1 MSGFK
6 EYHQYDGLGLAELV
20 RTKQVTAR
28 ELLTEAIR
36 RAEIVNPKINAINNF
51 LFELAQQSLN
61 HLPEGI
67 FTGVPFLLKDL
78 FSDVQGVITSNG
90 SKAYNNYLPPKDSEL
105 VSRYKASGVNI
116 FGKTNTPEFGLMG
129 ITEPEA
135 FGPTRNPWNTS
146 LTSGGSSGGSAAA
159 VAARIVPLASGG
171 DGGGSIRIP
180 AAHCGLFG
188 LKPSRGRTPDVGGEH
203 WDGASCEHV
212 LSLSVRDSAA
222 MLDQIQGPGIGAPY
236 VIKPPELSYLAVLDT
251 PLKQLRIAFTT
262 QAPYGGT
269 VALECIRAVEHSAAL
284 LADLGH
290 HVEEKTPDFNG
301 DMLLNSYLT
310 MYFGH
315 TAADIV
321 DLKRLLGAEAVK
333 DLEDNTRFLALMG
346 QCLSASDY
354 VSAKR
359 DWFAIKQQMDLFHQ
373 DYDLLM
379 TPTTACP
386 PVAVGSLAMSG
397 IKKMQTRLA
406 VAAGAGMAGLCKKV
420 LLDITKDE
428 ARKNLDKTPFTQ
440 LANLTGQP
448 AMSVPLYWSEDNL
461 PIGIQFVAPYGD
473 ETTLFKL
480 AAQLEQ
486 AQPWRAKMPDIV
498 GLCS

>member
-20 RTKQVTAR
+20 RSKQVTAK
-28 ELLTEAIR
+28 ELLYEAIR
-36 RAEIVNPKINAINNF
+36 RAEIVNPKINAINNS
-51 LFELAQQSLN
+51 LFELAQQSVN

-67 FTGVPFLLKDL
+67 FSGVPFLLKDL
-78 FSDVQGVITSNG
+78 LSDVQGVITSNG
-90 SKAYNNYLPPKDSEL
+90 SKAYNNYRPEQDSEL

-135 FGPTRNPWNTS
+135 FGPTRNPWNTQ

-180 AAHCGLFG
+180 ASHCGLFG

-222 MLDQIQGPGIGAPY
+222 MLDQIQGAGVGAPY
-236 VIKPPELSYLAVLDT
+236 IIKPPEQSYLGALDT
-251 PLKQLRIAFTT
+251 PLKPLRIAFTT
-262 QAPYGGT
+262 QSPYGGT
-269 VALECIRAVEHSAAL
+269 VAPECIRAVENSAAL
-284 LADLGH
+284 LEGLGH
-290 HVEEKTPDFNG
+290 HVEEKQPDFSG

-315 TAADIV
+315 TAADVV
-321 DLKRLLGAEAVK
+321 DLKKLLGEQSVK
-333 DLEDNTRFLALMG
+333 GLEDNTRFLALMG

-359 DWFAIKQQMDLFHQ
+359 DWFCIKQQMDLFHQ

-379 TPTTACP
+379 TPTNACL
-386 PVAVGSLAMSG
+386 PVAVGSLAMNG
-397 IKKMQTRLA
+397 MKKLQTRLA
-406 VAAGAGMAGLCKKV
+406 IAAGAGMAGLFKKS
-420 LLDITKDE
+420 LLGITKDE

-448 AMSVPLYWSEDNL
+448 AMSVPLYWSDDNL
-461 PIGIQFVAPYGD
+461 PVGIQFVAPYGD

-486 AQPWRAKMPDIV
+486 AQPWHGRMPDIV
-498 GLCS
+498 DLY

>member
-1 MSGFK
+1 MSGFR
-6 EYHQYDGLGLAELV
+6 EYSHYDGLGLAELV
-20 RTKQVTAR
+20 HNKQVTAE

-36 RAEIVNPKINAINNF
+36 RAELVNPKINAINLP
-51 LFELAQQSLN
+51 LFELAQKHLN
-61 HLPEGI
+61 HLPEEI
-67 FTGVPFLLKDL
+67 FSGVPFLLKDL
-78 FSDVQGVITSNG
+78 LSDIQGITTSNG
-90 SKAYNNYLPPKDSEL
+90 SRAYNHYLPQKDTEL

-135 FGPTRNPWNTS
+135 FGPTRNPWNTA

-159 VAARIVPLASGG
+159 VSARIVPLASGG

-180 AAHCGLFG
+180 ASHCGLFG

-222 MLDQIQGPGIGAPY
+222 MLDQIQGAAIGAPY
-236 VIKPPELSYLAVLDT
+236 VIKPPQQSYLAALT
-251 PLKQLRIAFTT
+251 APLPKLRIAFTT
-262 QAPYGGT
+262 QSPYGGA
-269 VALECIRAVEHSAAL
+269 VAPECIRAVEHSAAL
-284 LADLGH
+284 LEDLGH
-290 HVEEKTPDFNG
+290 HVEEKTPDFSG

-315 TAADIV
+315 TAADVV
-321 DLKRLLGAEAVK
+321 DLKKLLGPKSVK

-359 DWFAIKQQMDLFHQ
+359 DWFYIKQQMDQFHQ
-373 DYDLLM
+373 SYDLLM
-379 TPTTACP
+379 TPTTASL
-386 PVAVGSLAMSG
+386 PVAVGSLAIGGM
-397 IKKMQTRLA
+397 KKLQTRLA
-406 VAAGAGMAGLCKKV
+406 IAAGSSVAGLFKKP
-420 LLDITKDE
+420 LLEITKDE

-440 LANLTGQP
+440 LANLSGQP

-461 PIGIQFVAPYGD
+461 PVGTQFVAPYGD

-486 AQPWRAKMPDIV
+486 AQPWQARMPDIV
-498 GLCS
+498 DLY